1 MKYLFE
7 KFCSCISFYCD
18 KLTKKTQYWSTNWW
32 SVTSNQLRQQRNW
45 RLSAA
50 YFRENYHYYSNET
63 AKDIKTRRS
72 AGKRLKLTFQQFQRT
87 VSPGGGSRVLRPT
100 ASDSTLVRKKT
111 EKEYISQGEETFIK
125 TTTSQ
130 KKTEGGKGGGG
141 GGGGGGKLD
150 KLPEYLRE
158 TVDWFM
164 G

>member
-1 MKYLFE
+1 M
-7 KFCSCISFYCD
+7 
-18 KLTKKTQYWSTNWW
+18 
-32 SVTSNQLRQQRNW
+32 
-45 RLSAA
+45 
-50 YFRENYHYYSNET
+50 
-63 AKDIKTRRS
+63 
-72 AGKRLKLTFQQFQRT
+72 
-87 VSPGGGSRVLRPT
+87 RPT
-100 ASDSTLVRKKT
+100 ASDSNLVRNKT